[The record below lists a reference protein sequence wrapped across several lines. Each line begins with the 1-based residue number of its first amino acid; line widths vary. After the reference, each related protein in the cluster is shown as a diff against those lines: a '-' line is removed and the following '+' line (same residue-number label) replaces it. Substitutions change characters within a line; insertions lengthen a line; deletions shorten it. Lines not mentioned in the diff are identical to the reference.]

1 MDEAGPTPLGF
12 DREAARIGVRLNGF
26 YVFVAFSPISGLRS
40 DGADGLPWRSSRQAL
55 GRPTQL
61 SVESS

>member
-1 MDEAGPTPLGF
+1 MDEAGLTPLGF

-26 YVFVAFSPISGLRS
+26 YVFVAFSPIPGLRS

-55 GRPTQL
+55 DRPTQL